1 VRRGLMTL
9 PSDTTLAL
17 ISWLAARNHDELHTL
32 ITRRRLTSAS
42 CGSFRSLAHALLD
55 SAAIRSS
62 LAALDRRELLVLGG
76 NPEMSEE
83 ALSALEASGFLSRSD
98 VRVDLLIPASE
109 IVGVS
114 TLDSSLEPPQL
125 EEPPAL
131 LHGDLA
137 GAASHALTLVVSV
150 SDLVE
155 AVADSRL
162 PITNDGVLT
171 ATSLKNLQTDLGAG
185 YDVASL
191 WRFATLAGLVTAEGG
206 MAMVSTQGTSWRELS
221 DAESYAVLAQ
231 GWWARVPEWLWRATN
246 DRPGL
251 SWDSALLRYL
261 EYHFPLAAPTALL
274 DTLTREAQVMGLL
287 HESTPTPWGRALWS
301 GDDVALSVADHLPP
315 YAPGVFAHD
324 DYTLLGTGPLPP
336 THRSILGS
344 IASRELGGLV
354 PRYRLTSSSVLNA
367 LQDGVGATDMPGMLE
382 RVCVNTP
389 PATMLALIDDV
400 ARRALDLEVLSQGES
415 TLLRTRNEGLSQE
428 LLSDPGLVVLGLK
441 RSGDK
446 ELICFWPAERVH
458 STLLAASY
466 PSLLVTDSGEPLR
479 AALALTPAP
488 GHDDDAGIH
497 DAVAGLVQGAKDSAD
512 KGVPAGFHSI
522 IEVATET
529 KTPLEIV
536 VTMPDGTS
544 ATVIMEPRALSAGR
558 LRGVE
563 LKHAVEKTFPVSH
576 ITSLRAWVDEG
587 A

>member
-1 VRRGLMTL
+1 MTL

-17 ISWLAARNHDELHTL
+17 ISWLAARNHHELHTL
-32 ITRRRLTSAS
+32 ITRRRLSSAT
-42 CGSFRSLAHALLD
+42 CASFRSLAHALLD
-55 SAAIRSS
+55 SAAIRRSVEG
-62 LAALDRRELLVLGG
+62 LDRSELLVLGG
-76 NPEMSEE
+76 HPEMSEE
-83 ALSALEASGFLSRSD
+83 SLAALEASGFLSRSD
-98 VRVDLLIPASE
+98 HRVDLLIPASE
-109 IVGVS
+109 IDGLTSLDVS
-114 TLDSSLEPPQL
+114 LPPPQIDT
-125 EEPPAL
+125 PPAL

-137 GAASHALTLVVSV
+137 SAASHALTLVVNV
-150 SDLVE
+150 SDVIE
-155 AVADSRL
+155 AVANSRL
-162 PITNDGVLT
+162 PVTHDGILT
-171 ATSLKNLQTDLGAG
+171 ATSLKSLQSDLGAG
-185 YDVASL
+185 YDIASL
-191 WRFATLAGLVTAEGG
+191 WRCATLGGLVTTESGT
-206 MAMVSTQGTSWRELS
+206 AMVSSQGNAWRELS
-221 DAESYAVLAQ
+221 DAESYAVLAH
-231 GWWARVPEWLWRATN
+231 GWWAQVPVWLSRATH
-246 DRPGL
+246 DIPGI
-251 SWDSALLRYL
+251 SWDSALLDYL
-261 EYHFPLAAPTALL
+261 DYHFPLATPTAVLE
-274 DTLTREAQVMGLL
+274 TLTTEAQVMGLL

-301 GDDVALSVADHLPP
+301 GDDVAVAVAEHFPP

-336 THRSILGS
+336 THRSILAS

-367 LQDGVGATDMPGMLE
+367 LQDGVVATDMPGMLE

-400 ARRALDLEVLSQGES
+400 ARRALDLEVLSHGES
-415 TLLRTRNEGLSQE
+415 TVLRTRNEGLSQE

-441 RSGDK
+441 RSGDT

-466 PSLLVTDSGEPLR
+466 PSLLVTESGEPLR
-479 AALALTPAP
+479 SSLELAPASP
-488 GHDDDAGIH
+488 QDDEAHVQHAI
-497 DAVAGLVQGAKDSAD
+497 AELVQSAKDSAD
-512 KGVPAGFHSI
+512 RGVPAGFHSI

-536 VTMPDGTS
+536 VTMPDGS
-544 ATVIMEPRALSAGR
+544 SSTVIMEPRALSAGR